1 MLKKI
6 VFVLIGLVALILFVP
21 AVMKP
26 TFRIERSIEIAK
38 PAEEIFPNI
47 ADFSKWKDWSYW
59 ASSDPE
65 QKLTITGNAGEV
77 GHKMEWDG
85 KINGKGHQTITTI
98 VPNKIV
104 SSRLA
109 FTDPN
114 SMESV
119 ATLTL
124 EPTPTGTKVTWS
136 NEGNLDY
143 PVGRLFGPFLDGMV
157 GPDFEKGLANLK
169 KLVEK

>member
-1 MLKKI
+1 MAKKI

-26 TFRIERSIEIAK
+26 SFRIERSIEIAQ
-38 PAEEIFPNI
+38 PAEVIFPFVS
-47 ADFSKWKDWSYW
+47 DFSKWKDWSHW
-59 ASSDPE
+59 SSTDPG
-65 QKLTITGNAGEV
+65 QKVTISGSHGQV

-85 KINGKGHQTITTI
+85 KINGKGVQTVISITE
-98 VPNKIV
+98 NKSV
-104 SSRLA
+104 ASSLI
-109 FTDPN
+109 FTEPN

-119 ATLTL
+119 ATLELSSTA
-124 EPTPTGTKVTWS
+124 TGTKVTWS
-136 NEGNLDY
+136 NEGKLDY

-157 GPDFEKGLANLK
+157 GPDFEKGLMNLK